1 MRIFYRL
8 CREKRPVPTTFLGVV
23 LLMGVCF
30 IDDCIDTLFVLDN
43 FTRLFALLGTETEFD
58 YNNWFGLPI
67 YDCVFTII

>member
-43 FTRLFALLGTETEFD
+43 FTRLFALLGTETGYDSEIEL
-58 YNNWFGLPI
+58 NPTI
-67 YDCVFTII
+67 YDYVVTI